1 MKIIHDLRELTA
13 IPVHTVATIGNFDG
27 VHLGH
32 RAIFRRVVA
41 EARQAR
47 GTATVITFNPH
58 PLKLLAPERAPLLID
73 TYTERE
79 RLIAASCIDLLI
91 CLPFTAALAALPATT
106 FVSDILVRALGLKH
120 LIVGYDYAFGRN
132 RQGDAAFLQNC
143 GDRYGF
149 TVEVLPPITQNQ
161 DVYSSTRIRQL
172 LQEGEVE
179 SAASL
184 LGRHFTLEGEVVH
197 GAGRGRNIGFPTANL
212 RTDKE
217 ILPKEG
223 VYAVK
228 VRHGKTML
236 DGVVNI
242 GKNPTFGENEQTVE
256 VHLLD
261 VEQNLY
267 GETLRLYFLKKL
279 RGEERFADA
288 TELCAAI
295 RADINCARH
304 ILDHARVIEYQEKD
318 CGEQKQGESAGHR
331 GADGHSML

>member
-1 MKIIHDLRELTA
+1 MIIIHDLQELTA
-13 IPVHTVATIGNFDG
+13 VPHHTVATIGNFDG

-41 EARQAR
+41 EARQAQ

-73 TYTERE
+73 TYAERE

-106 FVSDILVRALGLKH
+106 FVTDILVRALGIKH
-120 LIVGYDYAFGRN
+120 LIIGYDYAFGRD
-132 RQGDAAFLQNC
+132 RQGDAAFLQGC
-143 GDRYGF
+143 SERFGF

-172 LQEGEVE
+172 LQAGEVE
-179 SAASL
+179 AAASL

-197 GAGRGRNIGFPTANL
+197 GAARGQKLGFPTANL

-217 ILPKEG
+217 LLPKEG

-228 VRHGKTML
+228 VLHDKTLL
-236 DGVVNI
+236 DGVANI
-242 GKNPTFGENEQTVE
+242 GRNPTFGENELTVE
-256 VHLLD
+256 VHLLNINK
-261 VEQNLY
+261 NLY
-267 GETLRLYFLKKL
+267 GETLRLYFLQRL
-279 RGEERFADA
+279 RGEERFA
-288 TELCAAI
+288 TVSTLCAAI
-295 RADINCARH
+295 QADIDRARL
-304 ILDHARVIEYQEKD
+304 ILDHARPIEYQEHLEREK
-318 CGEQKQGESAGHR
+318 EK
-331 GADGHSML
+331 

>member
-1 MKIIHDLRELTA
+1 MKIIHDLQELTA
-13 IPVHTVATIGNFDG
+13 VPHHTVATIGNFDG

-41 EARQAR
+41 AARRTQ

-58 PLKLLAPERAPLLID
+58 PLKFLAPERAPLLIN
-73 TYTERE
+73 TYAERE

-91 CLPFTAALAALPATT
+91 CLPFSAALAALPATT
-106 FVSDILVRALGLKH
+106 FVQDILIKALGVKH
-120 LIVGYDYAFGRN
+120 LIIGYDYAFGRN
-132 RQGDAAFLQNC
+132 RQGDAAFLQGC
-143 GDRYGF
+143 GESYGF

-161 DVYSSTRIRQL
+161 EIYSSTRIRQL
-172 LQEGEVE
+172 LLEGAVE
-179 SAASL
+179 AAASL
-184 LGRHFTLEGEVVH
+184 LGRHFTLEGEVIQ
-197 GAGRGRNIGFPTANL
+197 GAGRGRKLGFPTANL
-212 RTDKE
+212 RTEKE

-228 VRHGKTML
+228 VRHGATLL

-242 GKNPTFGENEQTVE
+242 GKNPTFGENEPTVE

-267 GETLRLYFLKKL
+267 GETLRLYFMQRL
-279 RGEERFADA
+279 RGEERFPSV

-295 RADINCARH
+295 AADIARARQ
-304 ILDHARVIEYQEKD
+304 ILATARVIEYREYLD
-318 CGEQKQGESAGHR
+318 CGEAK
-331 GADGHSML
+331 